1 MLFNCSD
8 KHMVFIPKCRTLFRR
23 LFVGRRVKY
32 QSDIMFLFCAD
43 FGVPL
48 AQEQTIGPTSVL
60 TFHVLEIDTIYM
72 NIKIPYDKLS
82 QLKSELIFMLT
93 TNKVTLRR
101 LQKLKGLL
109 KFYVRTLYSG
119 RVFV

>member
-1 MLFNCSD
+1 
-8 KHMVFIPKCRTLFRR
+8 
-23 LFVGRRVKY
+23 
-32 QSDIMFLFCAD
+32 MFLFCAD

-72 NIKIPYDKLS
+72 NIKIPYDNLS

>member
-23 LFVGRRVKY
+23 LFVGRRVKN

-72 NIKIPYDKLS
+72 NIKIPYDK
-82 QLKSELIFMLT
+82 I
-93 TNKVTLRR
+93 
-101 LQKLKGLL
+101 
-109 KFYVRTLYSG
+109 
-119 RVFV
+119 

>member
-1 MLFNCSD
+1 
-8 KHMVFIPKCRTLFRR
+8 
-23 LFVGRRVKY
+23 
-32 QSDIMFLFCAD
+32 MFLFCAD

-101 LQKLKGLL
+101 KKLKGLL

-119 RVFV
+119 KVFV